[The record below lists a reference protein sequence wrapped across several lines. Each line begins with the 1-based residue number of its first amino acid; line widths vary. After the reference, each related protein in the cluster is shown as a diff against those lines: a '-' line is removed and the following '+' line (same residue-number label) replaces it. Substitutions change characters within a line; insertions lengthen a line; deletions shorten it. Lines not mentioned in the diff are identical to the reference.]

1 MIKLE
6 LELSDLDFDALIDAY
21 LPQIGDQ
28 LQKAGH
34 PIGAMLANGMP
45 ASVAKG
51 MLRALSQEK
60 KEQLAVSLLNSNQ
73 RKLISAI
80 ENAGAQKGI
89 PLHIS
94 QLSARQQ

>member
-21 LPQIGDQ
+21 LPQIADQ

-45 ASVAKG
+45 ANMAKG
-51 MLRALSQEK
+51 MLQALSQEK
-60 KEQLAVSLLNSNQ
+60 KEQLAVSLLNSN
-73 RKLISAI
+73 KNKMIAAI
-80 ENAGAQKGI
+80 ENGSNQKGI
-89 PLHIS
+89 KMHINRFD
-94 QLSARQQ
+94 ARQQ